1 MRRIAAV
8 FASRRTDKS
17 DATSSHRD
25 DASTQHAET
34 AVDAAQKQ
42 QQLLRPKARFFRTIS
57 RRAPILS
64 SPHISTEPA
73 SSSSSSAGPP
83 TPDDDARSLHPDR
96 VYLQPFPDK
105 APPAEP
111 TAVRAQA
118 SSMIPSQSRSALT
131 ASQSASAI
139 AAVGPARSA
148 LAHLLPH
155 PRLHLND
162 TDDDTSDSGDSERY
176 AEPPP
181 RARTA
186 HSLATPVARVP
197 PLPAV
202 VRQETAR
209 ARPLTAV
216 EYARALAQNALLP
229 TFAPPPTLHVPDA
242 PLFPRSCNLHSVLQ
256 SAPRYDG
263 DALLPRLFH
272 ERILHRLA
280 VPDADKRA
288 LAPFTRRGKAPA
300 TRGPTLVLDDTA
312 VPKAFA
318 PDVRRYSEG
327 LLRWIERPCF
337 EDRFAVYLPRDAA
350 EQEHGEDAVVCV
362 RVSGTGLGVAELEYS
377 EALEALAGVFA
388 DEDEDAAVGH
398 GDGAARAPGA
408 GAIASADS
416 SPLGAGVP
424 FPRGAAASQE
434 APLAS
439 LASAT
444 LKPQRQQASSWPA
457 LNVEIDTG
465 GPLLNFSAPDL
476 TPPLS
481 TSASLLG
488 SAASTGP
495 PTPTGGVPAVGKTQ
509 LPAQPQGQGQAA
521 TSPGRTSKPAVRFVD
536 TPKERREADDTSD
549 GSADGRRDNIPLGY
563 VQRIKQQRLEK
574 AKFLAAEK
582 VRRAHAD
589 QAQRRAER
597 DEEERRRVESRERE
611 EERRRRMYAEEVAAA
626 RSRRESQRFIPP
638 ALVGPGGVGSG
649 PAEWDKGR
657 ERERDRHDS
666 AGGRGR
672 GREKQAER
680 EETFA
685 RPVYDGRRQSS
696 SPAPPPAPLP
706 SNNSARN
713 SSPALRLSPSSN
725 SARNSSPAPSGSGSQ
740 SQSQSQR
747 DSSAHSHLAPPGA
760 LTASVRS
767 SSAPDVRPRENR
779 AGSVGAAN
787 RASMISDAGKPRTAS
802 FGSTPPPQ
810 SMWMASP
817 GQGMPLNGMNSM
829 GNMNGMNM
837 AMNMNRMSMN
847 MGMMGVPMMAV
858 PVPVPVPVPGYG
870 MPVGMGMGMEPLLP
884 PTPPFVMQQFG
895 YRPPSQHSQ
904 NAGQGQSQSR
914 EHSRSSSP
922 GRSSAQSHTSPAR
935 AAAKPKPQLLTDRAA
950 WASRSGVPA
959 EFQQGGG
966 HGQPRSEPQHA
977 QGFLALAAF
986 AARLYPSTPLERR
999 CRPSSHVPVHEPAY
1013 VCGQERAPPGDGRP
1027 PARALVDRL
1036 APAAAVA
1043 APLLDIAASR
1053 ADIPACCG
1061 QRAAQLVGDPVVWLP
1076 DPEQAGAAAEADH
1089 DLMTLALTS
1098 ISLKFFGPACSKSVT

>member
-57 RRAPILS
+57 RRAPTLS

-186 HSLATPVARVP
+186 QPSATPVARVP

-229 TFAPPPTLHVPDA
+229 PFAPPPTLHVPDA

-272 ERILHRLA
+272 ERILHHLG
-280 VPDADKRA
+280 VPGADTRA
-288 LAPFTRRGKAPA
+288 LAPFARRGKAPA
-300 TRGPTLVLDDTA
+300 ARGPTLVLDDTA
-312 VPKAFA
+312 VPQQFA
-318 PDVRRYSEG
+318 RGVRRYSEG

-377 EALEALAGVFA
+377 EAVEALAGVFA

-444 LKPQRQQASSWPA
+444 LKPQRQQSSSWPA

-481 TSASLLG
+481 ASASLLG
-488 SAASTGP
+488 SPASTGP

-509 LPAQPQGQGQAA
+509 LPAQPQGQGQAGRA
-521 TSPGRTSKPAVRFVD
+521 TLR
-536 TPKERREADDTSD
+536 
-549 GSADGRRDNIPLGY
+549 
-563 VQRIKQQRLEK
+563 
-574 AKFLAAEK
+574 
-582 VRRAHAD
+582 
-589 QAQRRAER
+589 
-597 DEEERRRVESRERE
+597 
-611 EERRRRMYAEEVAAA
+611 
-626 RSRRESQRFIPP
+626 
-638 ALVGPGGVGSG
+638 
-649 PAEWDKGR
+649 
-657 ERERDRHDS
+657 S
-666 AGGRGR
+666 AGGDC
-672 GREKQAER
+672 E
-680 EETFA
+680 
-685 RPVYDGRRQSS
+685 
-696 SPAPPPAPLP
+696 
-706 SNNSARN
+706 
-713 SSPALRLSPSSN
+713 
-725 SARNSSPAPSGSGSQ
+725 
-740 SQSQSQR
+740 
-747 DSSAHSHLAPPGA
+747 
-760 LTASVRS
+760 
-767 SSAPDVRPRENR
+767 
-779 AGSVGAAN
+779 
-787 RASMISDAGKPRTAS
+787 
-802 FGSTPPPQ
+802 
-810 SMWMASP
+810 
-817 GQGMPLNGMNSM
+817 
-829 GNMNGMNM
+829 
-837 AMNMNRMSMN
+837 
-847 MGMMGVPMMAV
+847 
-858 PVPVPVPVPGYG
+858 
-870 MPVGMGMGMEPLLP
+870 
-884 PTPPFVMQQFG
+884 
-895 YRPPSQHSQ
+895 Q
-904 NAGQGQSQSR
+904 N
-914 EHSRSSSP
+914 H
-922 GRSSAQSHTSPAR
+922 
-935 AAAKPKPQLLTDRAA
+935 RAA
-950 WASRSGVPA
+950 WQRFGL
-959 EFQQGGG
+959 
-966 HGQPRSEPQHA
+966 GQTR
-977 QGFLALAAF
+977 
-986 AARLYPSTPLERR
+986 
-999 CRPSSHVPVHEPAY
+999 
-1013 VCGQERAPPGDGRP
+1013 
-1027 PARALVDRL
+1027 
-1036 APAAAVA
+1036 
-1043 APLLDIAASR
+1043 AASR
-1053 ADIPACCG
+1053 VSYRNGRATLHSSPLPTPAIPPLDG
-1061 QRAAQLVGDPVVWLP
+1061 
-1076 DPEQAGAAAEADH
+1076 
-1089 DLMTLALTS
+1089 
-1098 ISLKFFGPACSKSVT
+1098 